1 MLHLILFRKYRKEA
15 YTIGQLYNGNT
26 YLCNTVEDTDRG
38 LHSNMAAAQIAKLK
52 IKGQTAIPTGSY
64 KVEVTDSPKFKRP
77 LPILLNVP
85 GFSGI
90 RIHRGSNAN
99 STEGCIIPG
108 ENTVKGGVTNST
120 RYEEVI
126 TKLIQNAQR
135 NGEDV
140 WLTII

>member
-1 MLHLILFRKYRKEA
+1 MLHFVLERRWRKPA
-15 YTIGQLYNGNT
+15 YTIGRLYQNGT
-26 YLCNTVEDTDRG
+26 YLCNTIEDTDRG
-38 LHSNMAAAQIAKLK
+38 LHSNMAAAQIAK
-52 IKGQTAIPTGSY
+52 IKVPDQTAIPTGSY
-64 KVEVTDSPKFKRP
+64 KVVLSESPKFKRK
-77 LPILLNVP
+77 LPEVLNVP
-85 GFSGI
+85 GYTGI
-90 RIHRGSNAN
+90 RIHKGNTADHTS
-99 STEGCIIPG
+99 GCIIPG

>member
-1 MLHLILFRKYRKEA
+1 MLHLILLRKYRKEA

-77 LPILLNVP
+77 LPLVLNVP

-90 RIHRGSNAN
+90 RIHRGQNAN

-126 TKLIQNAQR
+126 TKLIQNAQK
-135 NGEDV
+135 NNEEC

>member
-1 MLHLILFRKYRKEA
+1 MLHLILLRKYRKPT

-26 YLCNTVEDTDRG
+26 YLCNTVEDQDRG
-38 LHSNMAAAQIAKLK
+38 LHSNMAAAQIAA
-52 IKGQTAIPTGSY
+52 IKVKGETAIPTGSY
-64 KVEVTDSPKFKRP
+64 RVEVTDSPKFKRP
-77 LPILLNVP
+77 LPLVLNVP

-120 RYEEVI
+120 RYEEAI
-126 TKLIQNAQR
+126 TRLIQNAQK
-135 NGEDV
+135 NNEDV

>member
-1 MLHLILFRKYRKEA
+1 MLHLILLRKYRKEA

-77 LPILLNVP
+77 LPLVLNVP

-90 RIHRGSNAN
+90 RIHRGQNAN

-108 ENTVKGGVTNST
+108 ENTATGRVTNSEK
-120 RYEEVI
+120 YE
-126 TKLIQNAQR
+126 KLIVAAIAAAEAKK
-135 NGEDV
+135 EDV